1 MTDVQAM
8 VRAAAVLVAA
18 LSATPQAA
26 LAQAWPAR
34 TIRTIVPFTAGSGS
48 DIIARI
54 TMEALGARLG
64 QSIVVEN
71 RVGAGGTIGAT
82 AVARADPDGY
92 TLLFDSSAH
101 TSTPWVYKKLP
112 YSVDDFAAVAM
123 VAGLPQVL
131 VIAPSKGFK
140 TVQELVAWARANP
153 GKATYASGGTGS
165 ATHLSVE
172 KFRLSAGFDGAH
184 VPFKG
189 GPEAITEVMTGRVD
203 FYFVPALPA
212 LSLIRD
218 GKLLALA
225 VSPTKRAAVLPDVP
239 TTTEAGYANS
249 DYNFWV
255 GVFAPVKTPRDIV
268 ERINTEIGAA
278 LASADFVGK
287 LARAGAEPLAMT
299 PAVFETLRRAELA
312 ANEKLVKAI
321 GLAGSEN

>member
-153 GKATYASGGTGS
+153 GKASYASGGTGS

-299 PAVFETLRRAELA
+299 PAEFETLRRAELA